1 MATTT
6 THTCAV
12 TLAAKGGKLVLRS
25 RKDERASDFYQTLP
39 AGRWDQSALAWT
51 CDAMPSAAWR
61 VLNQCPLAVEADE
74 AVMRLAAA
82 FASSLDVLHEGQQPA
97 CRKTDGW
104 RHQVDAFHFAGAKA
118 GALLAHGMGV
128 GKSWVAVQ
136 LIVNRRAQTTLILCP
151 LSVLGVWRR
160 EIDKHAGADIAVLVL
175 DKGTVAKKAADAE
188 KFLDAMRRANRPAVI
203 VVNYETAKLGPFA
216 MWSKLVTWDAVVCDE
231 SHRIKAHDSQ
241 VSKYAAD
248 VGKQAA
254 WRLCLSGTPMPNG
267 PLDLFGQYRFLDRGI
282 FGSSFHHF
290 RNRYAKLNQM
300 FPGKVD
306 AWINQDEFRER
317 FALLAHRVTADEV
330 LDLPEAIHIE
340 RRVTLGP
347 KAKEIY
353 ESLRDDL
360 IADIG
365 AGVVTA
371 TNALVRLL
379 RLQQATSGYAVAD
392 ESREEIQI
400 DSAKAFALM
409 ELLEDIGPA
418 EPVVVLCVF
427 KHDLATVRKL
437 AESLGLAYGEVS
449 GARKDGVNERGQMP
463 EGLQVVGVQIRAGGL
478 GIDLTR
484 ARYCVLFSVGF
495 SLGDYDQALARVHRP
510 GQTRTTYYYHLIA
523 SGTVDEAVYQALA
536 NKREV
541 VEEVLSVLKA

>member
-203 VVNYETAKLGPFA
+203 VVNYETAKLGAFA
-216 MWSKLVTWDAVVCDE
+216 MWSKLVPWDAVVCDE

-330 LDLPEAIHIE
+330 LDLPEAINIE
-340 RRVTLGP
+340 RRVTLGA

-365 AGVVTA
+365 SGVVTA

-427 KHDLATVRKL
+427 RHDLATVRKL
-437 AESLGLAYGEVS
+437 ADSLGLAYGEVS

-523 SGTVDEAVYQALA
+523 SGTVDEAVYGALA